1 MTADLPPCPRN
12 GNAPLVPP
20 AFPEL
25 GAQRPLRDDTAPAP
39 GGWPT
44 GGGPEAGPGAK
55 RLRADEQAVRALFPH
70 LPRAAVRAGLRH
82 VAAASRRAPPDA
94 LADALTA
101 AILDGTL
108 PPALAAALPAEAP
121 EVSAPRD
128 AHRCS
133 PILRRTHR
141 GRRCL

>member
-39 GGWPT
+39 GGVRPT
-44 GGGPEAGPGAK
+44 GTGPEAGAK

-82 VAAASRRAPPDA
+82 VVAAASRRAPPDA
-94 LADALTA
+94 LAEALTA

-108 PPALAAALPAEAP
+108 PPALTAALPAEAP
-121 EVSAPRD
+121 EVSALRA

-141 GRRCL
+141 GRQCL